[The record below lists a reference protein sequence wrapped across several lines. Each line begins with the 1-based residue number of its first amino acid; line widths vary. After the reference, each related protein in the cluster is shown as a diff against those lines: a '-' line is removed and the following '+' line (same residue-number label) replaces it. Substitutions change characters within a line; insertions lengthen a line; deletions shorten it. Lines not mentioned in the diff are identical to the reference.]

1 MPQFAEIRHFL
12 AAAENGSFRQAA
24 ASLGVQQSS
33 VSRAVLRLENEL
45 GVSLFERQN
54 TGVILTDAGRR
65 FLSEA
70 LPALKQLDHARHLA
84 NAAGRAEIG
93 VVRVGL
99 LTSLAGGFLRR
110 LIATFQN
117 RYPQIL
123 IDVRDGGREEH
134 VAAIRVRELDIA
146 FVTGAGTVQN
156 CETAELWT
164 ERVHVALPKGHRLA
178 KRRKLDWVDLRGEQF
193 IVSRMAPGPEVHDY
207 IVRRGAD
214 YSTYPEVLYKAVV
227 WETLMNLVGLG
238 QGITFVSAAWLD
250 VKLPDLVLRP
260 LTDPADI
267 VPFSAIWSPR
277 NDNPALRRFIS
288 VAHTLAG
295 RVRRGTSDWSPEA
308 LGLAPIKSDFRRR
321 AKARSIAIKR

>member
-1 MPQFAEIRHFL
+1 MPQLAEIRYFL

-24 ASLGVQQSS
+24 ESLGIQQSS

-45 GVSLFERQN
+45 GVSLFERRN

-65 FLSEA
+65 FLSDA

-110 LIATFQN
+110 LVATFQN
-117 RYPQIL
+117 QHPRIL

-134 VAAIRVRELDIA
+134 IAAIRMRELDIA
-146 FVTGAGTVQN
+146 FLTGVGAVRN
-156 CETAELWT
+156 CETAELWR
-164 ERVHVALPKGHRLA
+164 ERVHVALPKGHGLA
-178 KRRKLDWVDLRGEQF
+178 KRRRLDWVDFRGERF

-207 IVRRGAD
+207 IIRRAAD
-214 YSTYPEVLYKAVV
+214 YSTYPDVQYRKVRLG
-227 WETLMNLVGLG
+227 TLLNLVGLG
-238 QGITFVSAAWLD
+238 QGITLVSAAL
-250 VKLPDLVLRP
+250 VAVQLPDIVLLP

-267 VPFSAIWSPR
+267 VPFSAVWSPH

-288 VAHTLAG
+288 VAHVLAG
-295 RVRRGTSDWSPEA
+295 QIRRGCSDWSSEG
-308 LGLAPIKSDFRRR
+308 LGLTPIAGETSVNGQRLDP
-321 AKARSIAIKR
+321 SL